1 MVVVGEEDIVEVN
14 LSAWGVNRLEGVDKG
29 LVEALDVVVIGRAN
43 DGGKG
48 CLGIREEIFRI
59 FRGGHG
65 ADNEEGA
72 QGLERRSS
80 WVKILN

>member
-1 MVVVGEEDIVEVN
+1 M
-14 LSAWGVNRLEGVDKG
+14 EGVDKG
-29 LVEALDVVVIGRAN
+29 LVEALDVFIVGRDDN
-43 DGGKG
+43 GGEG
-48 CLGIREEIFRI
+48 CLGLREEIFRI

-80 WVKILN
+80 